1 MFFAREFLK
10 FMIVS
15 KIYFVVLTLI
25 CVVMMRPHLAAYV
38 AFYHYC
44 FRTLQFRRRAVD
56 ETNTR
61 MRCNLSGSL
70 LYLVPLLCAEVT

>member
-1 MFFAREFLK
+1 
-10 FMIVS
+10 MIVS
-15 KIYFVVLTLI
+15 TMYFVALTFI
-25 CVVMMRPHLAAYV
+25 CVLLMRPHLAAYL

-44 FRTLQFRRRAVD
+44 CRTLQFRRRAVD
-56 ETNTR
+56 ETNIR